1 MKLFYFI
8 FILNFLFIGFTCAQS
23 NVVLNWVDTSNTETG
38 FGIERAL
45 NSGNFSYLNGVSTN
59 VQTYTDS
66 SVQNSNT
73 YYYRIYAWNSYG
85 NSSYSNSI
93 NVFINSQGQGVFSSG
108 SGGGSS
114 SSSGVSG
121 SSSNSRGLTA
131 SVIPNQ
137 NNESASQNSGE
148 NSITG
153 NSVNFNNEKINNPK
167 TIAGR
172 VVDGDLNSLIEL
184 TELSPLAVY
193 SILGLLVGIV
203 FFIVVWKKIN

>member
-1 MKLFYFI
+1 MKFFYFI
-8 FILNFLFIGFTCAQS
+8 AFLIFFFISFTCAQS
-23 NVVLNWVDTSNTETG
+23 SVVLNWIDTSNTETG

-59 VQTYTDS
+59 IQTYTDS
-66 SVQNSNT
+66 SVQNSNN
-73 YYYRIYAWNSYG
+73 YSYRIYAWNSYG

-93 NVFINSQGQGVFSSG
+93 TISINSQGQGVFSSG

-114 SSSGVSG
+114 AGASAGSGN
-121 SSSNSRGLTA
+121 SNGLTA

-137 NNESASQNSGE
+137 NNESTSQNSGE

-153 NSVNFNNEKINNPK
+153 NSVNSNNAKINNPK

-172 VVDGDLNSLIEL
+172 VVDGDLDALR
-184 TELSPLAVY
+184 ELSPLAVY
-193 SILGLLVGIV
+193 SLLGIFIGIIL
-203 FFIVVWKKIN
+203 FIVVWKKIN